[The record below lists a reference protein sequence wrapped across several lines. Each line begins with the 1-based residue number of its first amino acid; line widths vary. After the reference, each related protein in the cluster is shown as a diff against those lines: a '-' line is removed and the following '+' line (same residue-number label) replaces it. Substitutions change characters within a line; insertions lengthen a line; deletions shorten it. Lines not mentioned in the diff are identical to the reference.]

1 MVDMVNQS
9 LKNVMTG
16 ATPILLLVALL
27 LTTLSLMSDAT
38 ENSARFSE
46 IYSLLLILNA
56 LGLVT
61 LLALIIWNLVRL
73 IGQVRDRVAGARL
86 TVRMV
91 TMFVVLAVT
100 PVLVVY
106 YFSMQFLHRGIDSW
120 FDVQIE
126 QALDDALEL
135 SRTSLDE
142 RMRDLLRQTES
153 MAIII
158 GARSNEMA
166 SIALDDARITSGASE
181 VTLMASNG
189 SIIASSSGATTSL
202 LPESPDEAL
211 LLHVRQSESYVG
223 LDLIGTKGLHI
234 RVVFRVNSDVSSPGV
249 RILQALFPVSE
260 RLNTL
265 AESVQGAYADYQRL
279 IYLREPLRFSFTV
292 TLSLVLLLSAFASVW
307 AAFFSANRM
316 VAPLRDLVQGTRAVA
331 EGDYETQLPSSGKD
345 DIGFVV
351 ESFNVMT
358 RRLARARDETRASQ
372 QLVEDQR
379 AYLEV
384 VLSSLSSGVLTF
396 DENMRLVTS
405 NAAADQI
412 LGVELADQTD
422 ASLGIVSNRYPKL
435 APLTEML
442 LEQLS
447 SDPSDWRQQVSLVER
462 NSRQVLLCRGTRL
475 ERAGHVIVFDDVTA
489 LIQAQ
494 RDAAWSEVAQRLAHE
509 IKNPLTPIQLSA
521 ERLRHKY
528 LGHMPAEESELLD
541 RLTRI
546 IVEQV
551 EAMKG
556 MVNAFSDYAR
566 TPKLNVCPVS
576 LNELVGDV
584 GELYR
589 GANDVELIL
598 GDDLPSVEL
607 DPDRI
612 RQMLHNLIKN
622 AVESGEQTKASVKIT
637 TTGGEDHAGQYVE
650 VSIQDQGGG
659 FPAEILEQAFE
670 PYVTTKPKG
679 TGLGLA
685 IVKRIVD
692 EHGGSVDAE
701 NQNGG
706 ALLRIRFPIS
716 QHRPVH
722 DGTSPQRK
730 EAV

>member
-1 MVDMVNQS
+1 MVDMVYRA
-9 LKNVMTG
+9 LKKLMSGV
-16 ATPILLLVALL
+16 TPILVLVALL
-27 LTTLSLMSDAT
+27 LTTLSLMGDAT

-61 LLALIIWNLVRL
+61 LLALIVWNLVRL
-73 IGQVRDRVAGARL
+73 IGQVRARVAGARL

-126 QALDDALEL
+126 RALDDALEL
-135 SRTSLDE
+135 GRTSLDE
-142 RMRDLLRQTES
+142 RMRDLLKQTES

-158 GARSNEMA
+158 GGRSDESA
-166 SIALDDARITSGASE
+166 SLELHDARIASGASE
-181 VTLMASNG
+181 LTLMAANG
-189 SIIASSSGATTSL
+189 SIIASSSGDTTFL
-202 LPESPDEAL
+202 VPESPDEAL
-211 LLHVRQSESYVG
+211 LLHVRQSQSYAG
-223 LDLIGTKGLHI
+223 LDPIGTKGLHI
-234 RVVFRVNSDVSSPGV
+234 RVVIRVSGDVSSADT
-249 RILQALFPVSE
+249 RILQALFPVSK
-260 RLNTL
+260 RLNSL

-331 EGDYETQLPSSGKD
+331 EGDYETQLPQAGKD

-351 ESFNVMT
+351 ESFNIMT
-358 RRLARARDETRASQ
+358 RRLARARDETRNSQ

-396 DENMRLVTS
+396 DESMCLVTS
-405 NAAADQI
+405 NAAAEQI
-412 LGVELADQTD
+412 LGVSLTEQTHSSLALLST
-422 ASLGIVSNRYPKL
+422 NYPKL
-435 APLTEML
+435 APLTDTL
-442 LEQLS
+442 LEQLAGEEI
-447 SDPSDWRQQVSLVER
+447 DWRQQVTLIER
-462 NSRQVLLCRGTRL
+462 NSQQVLLCRGTRL
-475 ERAGHVIVFDDVTA
+475 ERSGHVIVFDDVTA

-494 RDAAWSEVAQRLAHE
+494 RDAAWSEVARRLAHE

-528 LGHMPAEESELLD
+528 LGNMPAEESELLD
-541 RLTRI
+541 RLTRT
-546 IVEQV
+546 IVQQV

-566 TPKLNVCPVS
+566 TPKINARSVS
-576 LNELVGDV
+576 LNDLVSDV

-589 GANDVELIL
+589 GANDVDIVL
-598 GDDLPSVEL
+598 GADLPDVEL
-607 DPDRI
+607 DPDRV
-612 RQMLHNLIKN
+612 RQVLHNLIKN
-622 AVESGEQTKASVKIT
+622 AVESCEQAKATVNISTALGEEPS
-637 TTGGEDHAGQYVE
+637 GRFVE
-650 VSIQDQGGG
+650 VCIADHGGG
-659 FPAEILEQAFE
+659 FPPEILERAFE

-701 NQNGG
+701 NQGDG
-706 ALLRIRFPIS
+706 AVVRLRFPVAQQTS
-716 QHRPVH
+716 LA
-722 DGTSPQRK
+722 DGETSQRK
-730 EAV
+730 EAI